1 MSEYLNNK
9 RFEQLIKLHCSGNY
23 EFQDELMACFDIL
36 IGNIIDAFHFKVD
49 KEDAKQECFLL
60 VLRTLRNFKPEHG
73 SAFNYF
79 TTVIINNLKLVAT
92 KIKKHKQKLEAY
104 FEIKFGIQVQTPD
117 ASSC

>member
-23 EFQDELMACFDIL
+23 EFQDELMYCFDAL
-36 IGNIIDAFHFKVD
+36 ISNIIDAFHFKVD

-60 VLRTLRNFKPEHG
+60 VLRTLRNFKPENG

-92 KIKKHKQKLEAY
+92 KVKRHKLKLEAY
-104 FEIKFGIQVQTPD
+104 FEFKFGFPVQPPD
-117 ASSC
+117 VSSC